1 MVTSSIAFLTYHY
14 AYVNIYARYVQPLSS
29 DVPAPSDPEIE
40 HAHEGAVMHSNRR
53 LCEFAALLC
62 LASAIAA
69 FPITLISPFN
79 AGFMTVYLPVTVV
92 MTLNVIFTIEGVIS
106 AKRRMMAREEHEAG
120 DDIRW
125 NSAMLNI
132 TLEVALVLCVW
143 GFCHISGYTHYQN
156 FIYLMWYCVGSI
168 SLPSSTRAVP
178 DGAKPQPTAA
188 STGAAATTPT
198 RASLYP

>member
-1 MVTSSIAFLTYHY
+1 
-14 AYVNIYARYVQPLSS
+14 
-29 DVPAPSDPEIE
+29 
-40 HAHEGAVMHSNRR
+40 MHSNRR

-156 FIYLMWYCVGSI
+156 FIYLMWYCVGFGAI
-168 SLPSSTRAVP
+168 AVVVTYILIGVFGLKREINFAAQLDPSRT
-178 DGAKPQPTAA
+178 
-188 STGAAATTPT
+188 
-198 RASLYP
+198 